1 MSDVSRKHGPRSGRE
16 LRWPELVSTRVERGT
31 VARIRS
37 ALHQDE
43 AGAAAFVRMAI
54 DAELQRR
61 EQENQRALALAN
73 VAGWIG

>member
-1 MSDVSRKHGPRSGRE
+1 VGY
-16 LRWPELVSTRVERGT
+16 
-31 VARIRS
+31 
-37 ALHQDE
+37 E

-61 EQENQRALALAN
+61 EQEDQRALALAN